1 MSFEVRTEQF
11 NGPMHKLLELIES
24 KEMDVAQVSLAQVT
38 GDFIAYVEQMNEGV
52 SSVILSEFVVVASR
66 LLLIKSK
73 ILIPNL
79 EFSEEEEADI
89 ADLERRLKIYR
100 ELCSMNPATF
110 KTSSSAELGVNKSAA
125 FYISE
130 IWNKNSISYSRRFLL
145 SLKDRAV
152 FYPPEN
158 TDGKMLEE
166 AMRRVVNALE
176 KILPERVPVEDN
188 IVTLQEKIE
197 DLVGRLAA
205 AGKLTFNGSF
215 KEEEK
220 AEIVVLFLAVLHML
234 GNRLASVNQDEDF
247 GEIKVAV
254 NKV

>member
-1 MSFEVRTEQF
+1 
-11 NGPMHKLLELIES
+11 
-24 KEMDVAQVSLAQVT
+24 
-38 GDFIAYVEQMNEGV
+38 
-52 SSVILSEFVVVASR
+52 LS
-66 LLLIKSK
+66 
-73 ILIPNL
+73 
-79 EFSEEEEADI
+79 
-89 ADLERRLKIYR
+89 
-100 ELCSMNPATF
+100 
-110 KTSSSAELGVNKSAA
+110 
-125 FYISE
+125 
-130 IWNKNSISYSRRFLL
+130 

>member
-1 MSFEVRTEQF
+1 MYEVKLEQF
-11 NGPMHKLLELIES
+11 NGPMHKLLELIEA
-24 KEMDVAQVSLAQVT
+24 KEMDVTQVSLARVT
-38 GDFIAYVEQMNEGV
+38 GDFIAYVEQMQGEV
-52 SSVILSEFVVVASR
+52 SSIILSEFVAVASR

-110 KTSSSAELGVNKSAA
+110 KTSPSAELGANKSAA
-125 FYISE
+125 FYISD
-130 IWNKNSISYSRRFLL
+130 IWRKNSISYSRKFLS

-158 TDGKMLEE
+158 IDTKGLEE

-176 KILPERVPVEDN
+176 KILPERMPVEDN

-197 DLVGRLAA
+197 DLVSRLAK
-205 AGKLTFNGSF
+205 AGELTFNGSF

-234 GNRLASVNQDEDF
+234 ANRLASVDQGGDF
-247 GEIKVAV
+247 GEIKVMPNEV
-254 NKV
+254 